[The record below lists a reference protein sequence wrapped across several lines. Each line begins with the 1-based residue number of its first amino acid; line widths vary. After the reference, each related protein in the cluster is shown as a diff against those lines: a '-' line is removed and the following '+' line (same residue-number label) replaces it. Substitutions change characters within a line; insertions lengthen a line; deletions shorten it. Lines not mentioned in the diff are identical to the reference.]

1 MKEESQVA
9 AQKQKFKL
17 VTDKKFYKR
26 VLSIMLPVALQQA
39 INMGVNML
47 DTIMLGQFGE
57 VQISASSLANQYYNF
72 FTIFCMGIIGGSS
85 VLAAQYW
92 GAREV
97 EKVRQTFNMALRMAL
112 TLASVF
118 AVLTWCFPAQ
128 IMSIYTSE
136 AHVVEQGV
144 RYLRITT
151 FVFIIHGTSLVAAQ
165 LMRSVGQA
173 QLGLIVSCVS
183 FVVNLIANYAFIFGK
198 FGAPRMEIAGAA
210 LGTLLART
218 SEFLATFGYI
228 LFKDKELGLRIK
240 HLLHM
245 PGEEFFS
252 NYLRLGLPV
261 LVSDGLL
268 GLGGNIV
275 SIILGH
281 MGAAVV
287 AANAIC
293 QVIDRLFT
301 VVIQGISN
309 ASSIVTGHTLGEG
322 SREKAMQQGY
332 TFYVLSI
339 FFGLIAAVMVL
350 ACGPLTI
357 AMYTLNDETILM
369 TEEMMGAYAV
379 IVFFQCIQSVM
390 TKGVLR
396 GGGDTKFLMKADILF
411 MWLVSIPLGGV
422 GGLLLGWPAWL
433 TILALRVDY
442 VIKSVWCI
450 SRLKSGKWIH
460 TADGI
465 AEEEPEK
472 VTD

>member
-112 TLASVF
+112 ALASVF

-128 IMSIYTSE
+128 IMGIYTSE

-218 SEFLATFGYI
+218 SEFLVTFGYI

-240 HLLHM
+240 HLLHI

-339 FFGLIAAVMVL
+339 FFGLVAAVMVL

-396 GGGDTKFLMKADILF
+396 GGGDTKFLMKADI
-411 MWLVSIPLGGV
+411 WCPSRWAAWEACCWA
-422 GGLLLGWPAWL
+422 GLLG
-433 TILALRVDY
+433 
-442 VIKSVWCI
+442 
-450 SRLKSGKWIH
+450 
-460 TADGI
+460 
-465 AEEEPEK
+465 
-472 VTD
+472 